1 MKLLAWKQKG
11 DVILGYHARDREIE
25 LEAVREA
32 VRCFAAG
39 TTPPRGYIPVP
50 DRVEGAAPVEVS
62 AADAEA
68 YFKRRVVET
77 YQALGAAFQTTRP
90 KRRAAATRKAVSP

>member
-11 DVILGYHARDREIE
+11 DVILGYHVRDREVE

-39 TTPPRGYIPVP
+39 EQPPRGYIPVP
-50 DRVEGAAPVEVS
+50 HRIEGAAPVEVVGD
-62 AADAEA
+62 DATA
-68 YFKRRVVET
+68 YFKRRVFET
-77 YQALGAAFQTTRP
+77 YQALSAAFKGATPR
-90 KRRAAATRKAVSP
+90 RRAVATRKAVSP